1 MLALKAQT
9 DVRWTADQEVLV
21 LIPTWQYS
29 LMEIDHEI
37 FSAVILTLLLIQEEQ
52 LSVSGERMCTST
64 G

>member
-21 LIPTWQYS
+21 LIPAWQYS
-29 LMEIDHEI
+29 FMEIDHEV
-37 FSAVILTLLLIQEEQ
+37 FSAVILTLLLIKEEQ